1 MYCFQKAM
9 AFFCFPR
16 ETERESAAV
25 TGFADYIKNNFEKE
39 KKHMKSKKSALL
51 LSFTSLLLCFAM
63 LAGSTFAWFTD
74 TATTGVNQIK
84 SGTLDVGLEMATAWN
99 EDGTVKTW
107 DNAEGKTLT
116 FKTAD
121 NRAANEIFWEPN
133 CTYKLPELRVVNKG
147 NLALKYKVE
156 ITGIQG
162 DAKLN
167 EVIAWTIVK
176 GVEGT
181 NSNAI
186 FGEDGNPTGEYFLL
200 PAGETTA
207 PLTIEGH
214 MDQNAG
220 NEYQNLTIDGI
231 GITVLATQYT
241 YEKDSISDQYD
252 KDAAYAQGAYIV
264 GLTDE
269 NGKTVTFDTLTAAAK
284 AWRESKG
291 VVTSGNTF
299 GMNSLGTVDSIT
311 WVISGEVATGDGA
324 GVIGDNG
331 AGQSILG
338 GGYFTPSVTVNNIIV
353 KGVNDAKIAK
363 IGESYL
369 VSAGGEGTSVVYEN
383 ITFVDTVRIDS
394 NPVNLTFKNCTF
406 EAGFRMPHSAD
417 NGNVTI
423 ENCTFTGN
431 ESSGYAIFAQG
442 NMASF
447 KINGNKISGCQ
458 RGINV
463 QAGNNAVVTIDNNTI
478 TNITGITKNDRT
490 YGAAIQLT
498 SAKTFTI
505 TNNTISG
512 VAVNALHI
520 WANDTGAVKC
530 NPDSIVIK
538 DNTISADYLCWN
550 EANYTNV
557 TSSGNTLTIT
567 HEGECVTKTE
577 VKGSTFTLN

>member
-1 MYCFQKAM
+1 MKL
-9 AFFCFPR
+9 
-16 ETERESAAV
+16 
-25 TGFADYIKNNFEKE
+25 
-39 KKHMKSKKSALL
+39 KSKKSALL
-51 LSFTSLLLCFAM
+51 MSFTSLLICFVM
-63 LAGSTFAWFTD
+63 LVGSTFAWFTD
-74 TATTGVNQIK
+74 TASTGVNQII
-84 SGTLDVGLEMATAWN
+84 SGKLDVGLEMKDSNGEWI
-99 EDGTVKTW
+99 
-107 DNAEGKTLT
+107 NAEGKTLE
-116 FKTAD
+116 FVK
-121 NRAANEIFWEPN
+121 AAGAAENEAVLWEPG
-133 CTYKLPELRVVNKG
+133 CTYKLPELRIVNKG

-156 ITGIQG
+156 ITGIKG

-167 EVIAWTIVK
+167 DVIDWTIVEGETTNEVK
-176 GVEGT
+176 KEGV
-181 NSNAI
+181 A
-186 FGEDGNPTGEYFLL
+186 TGEYFLL
-200 PAGETTA
+200 PAGQTTA

-241 YEKDSISDQYD
+241 YEKDSISDRYD

-269 NGKTVTFDTLTAAAK
+269 NEKTVTFDTLTAAAK

-369 VSAGGEGTSVVYEN
+369 VSAGGKDANVVYEN

-406 EAGFRMPHSAD
+406 EAGFRMPHSAT

-447 KINGNKISGCQ
+447 KISGNKISGCQ

-478 TNITGITKNDRT
+478 TNITGKTGSAVT
-490 YGAAIQLT
+490 YGSAIQLT

-505 TNNTISG
+505 TNNTISD

-538 DNTISADYLCWN
+538 DNNISAAYLCWN
-550 EANYTNV
+550 EANYDMSKV
-557 TSSGNTLTIT
+557 ISSGNTLAIT
-567 HEGECVTKTE
+567 NVGKCVTKTAE
-577 VKGSTFTLN
+577 EPSSFTLN

>member
-1 MYCFQKAM
+1 MKL
-9 AFFCFPR
+9 
-16 ETERESAAV
+16 
-25 TGFADYIKNNFEKE
+25 
-39 KKHMKSKKSALL
+39 KSKKSALL
-51 LSFTSLLLCFAM
+51 MSFTSLLLCFAM
-63 LAGSTFAWFTD
+63 LVGSTFAWFTD

-99 EDGTVKTW
+99 ENGTVKTW

-133 CTYKLPELRVVNKG
+133 CTYELPELRVVNKG

-156 ITGIQG
+156 ITGIKG

-167 EVIAWTIVK
+167 EVITWTIVEGETTNK
-176 GVEGT
+176 VKKEGV
-181 NSNAI
+181 A
-186 FGEDGNPTGEYFLL
+186 TGEYFLL
-200 PAGETTA
+200 PAGTTTA
-207 PLTIEGH
+207 PLTIKGH
-214 MDQNAG
+214 MDENAG

-269 NGKTVTFDTLTAAAK
+269 NEKTVTFDTLTAAAK

-291 VVTSGNTF
+291 VVTSGSTF

-311 WVISGEVATGDGA
+311 WVISGETAIGDGE
-324 GVIGDNG
+324 GVIGNNG

-363 IGESYL
+363 TGDSYL
-369 VSAGGEGTSVVYEN
+369 VSAAGKNVVYEN

-406 EAGFRMPHSAD
+406 EAGFRMPHSAT

-431 ESSGYAIFAQG
+431 ESDSGYAIFAQG

-447 KINGNKISGCQ
+447 KISGNKISGCQ

-463 QAGNNAVVTIDNNTI
+463 QAGNDAVVTIYGNTI
-478 TNITGITKNDRT
+478 KNITGITKNDKT

-505 TNNTISG
+505 TNNTISD

-520 WANDTGAVKC
+520 WASDNGNDKC

-538 DNTISADYLCWN
+538 GNTISAAYLCWN
-550 EANYTNV
+550 QADYAMSKV
-557 TSSGNTLTIT
+557 TSSGNTVNVTNA
-567 HEGECVTKTE
+567 GKCVTKTAE
-577 VKGSTFTLN
+577 EPSSFTLS

>member
-1 MYCFQKAM
+1 MKL
-9 AFFCFPR
+9 
-16 ETERESAAV
+16 
-25 TGFADYIKNNFEKE
+25 
-39 KKHMKSKKSALL
+39 KSKKSALL

-84 SGTLDVGLEMATAWN
+84 SGTLDVGLEMATAWDN
-99 EDGTVKTW
+99 EGNPTDW
-107 DNAEGKTLT
+107 DNAEGKTLA

-133 CTYKLPELRVVNKG
+133 CTYKLPELRVVNEG

-156 ITGIQG
+156 ITGIKG

-167 EVIAWTIVK
+167 EVITWSI
-176 GVEGT
+176 VEGETT
-181 NSNAI
+181 NEVKKEGVA
-186 FGEDGNPTGEYFLL
+186 TGEYFLL
-200 PAGETTA
+200 PAGQTTA

-220 NEYQNLTIDGI
+220 NEYQDLTIDGI
-231 GITVLATQYT
+231 GITVFATQYT
-241 YEKDSISDQYD
+241 YENDSIDNTYD
-252 KDAAYAQGAYIV
+252 EDAAYAKGAYIV

-291 VVTSGNTF
+291 VVTSGDRF
-299 GMNSLGTVDSIT
+299 GANSLNGSVDSIT
-311 WVISGEVATGDGA
+311 WVISGEVATGDGE
-324 GVIGDNG
+324 GVIGNNG

-338 GGYFTPSVTVNNIIV
+338 GGYFTPGVTVNNIII

-363 IGESYL
+363 TGDSYL
-369 VSAGGEGTSVVYEN
+369 VSAGGKDANVVYEN

-394 NPVNLTFKNCTF
+394 NPVNLTFKNCKF
-406 EAGFRMPHSAD
+406 EAGFRMPHSAT

-447 KINGNKISGCQ
+447 KISGNKISGCQ

-463 QAGNNAVVTIDNNTI
+463 QAGNNAVVTIDKNTI
-478 TNITGITKNDRT
+478 TNITGKTENGQT

-505 TNNTISG
+505 TNNTISD

-520 WANDTGAVKC
+520 WANATDKC

-538 DNTISADYLCWN
+538 DNTISAAYLCWN
-550 EANYTNV
+550 EANYDMSKV
-557 TSSGNTLTIT
+557 TSSGNTLAIT
-567 HEGECVTKTE
+567 NVGKCVTKTE
-577 VKGSTFTLN
+577 VKDSSFTLN

>member
-1 MYCFQKAM
+1 MKL
-9 AFFCFPR
+9 
-16 ETERESAAV
+16 
-25 TGFADYIKNNFEKE
+25 
-39 KKHMKSKKSALL
+39 KSKKSALL
-51 LSFTSLLLCFAM
+51 MSFTSLLICFAM
-63 LAGSTFAWFTD
+63 LVGSTFAWFTD
-74 TATTGVNQIK
+74 TASTGVNQII
-84 SGTLDVGLEMATAWN
+84 SGKLDVDLEMKDSNGEWI
-99 EDGTVKTW
+99 
-107 DNAEGKTLT
+107 NAEGKTLE
-116 FKTAD
+116 FVK
-121 NRAANEIFWEPN
+121 AAGAAENEAVLWEPG
-133 CTYKLPELRVVNKG
+133 CTYKLPELRIVNNG

-156 ITGIQG
+156 ITGIKG

-167 EVIAWTIVK
+167 KVIKWTIV
-176 GVEGT
+176 EGAEA
-181 NSNAI
+181 NAI
-186 FGEDGNPTGEYFLL
+186 KENEVPTGEYFLL
-200 PAGETTA
+200 PAGATTA

-241 YEKDSISDQYD
+241 YENDSKDDQYD

-264 GLTDE
+264 GLADE

-369 VSAGGEGTSVVYEN
+369 VSAGGKDANVVYEN

-406 EAGFRMPHSAD
+406 EAGFRMPHSAT

-447 KINGNKISGCQ
+447 KISGNKISGCQ

-478 TNITGITKNDRT
+478 TNITGKTGSAVT
-490 YGAAIQLT
+490 YGSAIQLT

-505 TNNTISG
+505 TNNTISD

-520 WANDTGAVKC
+520 WANDAGAVKC

-538 DNTISADYLCWN
+538 GNNISAAYLCWN
-550 EANYTNV
+550 EANYDMSKV
-557 TSSGNTLTIT
+557 TFSGNTLTIT
-567 HEGECVTKTE
+567 HVGKCVTKTE
-577 VKGSTFTLN
+577 VKDSSFTLN

>member
-1 MYCFQKAM
+1 MKL
-9 AFFCFPR
+9 
-16 ETERESAAV
+16 
-25 TGFADYIKNNFEKE
+25 
-39 KKHMKSKKSALL
+39 KSKKSALL
-51 LSFTSLLLCFAM
+51 MSFTSLLLCFAM
-63 LAGSTFAWFTD
+63 LVGSTFAWFTD

-363 IGESYL
+363 TGESYL
-369 VSAGGEGTSVVYEN
+369 VSAGGKDANVVYEN

-406 EAGFRMPHSAD
+406 EAGFRMPHSAT

-447 KINGNKISGCQ
+447 KISGNKISGCQ

-463 QAGNNAVVTIDNNTI
+463 QAGNNAVVTIDKNTI
-478 TNITGITKNDRT
+478 TNITGKTENGKT

-505 TNNTISG
+505 TNNTISD

-520 WANDTGAVKC
+520 WANDTVKC

-538 DNTISADYLCWN
+538 DNNISAAYLCWN
-550 EANYTNV
+550 EANYDMSKV
-557 TSSGNTLTIT
+557 TSSGNTVNVTNS
-567 HEGECVTKTE
+567 GKCVTKTAE
-577 VKGSTFTLN
+577 EPSSFTLN

>member
-1 MYCFQKAM
+1 MKL
-9 AFFCFPR
+9 
-16 ETERESAAV
+16 
-25 TGFADYIKNNFEKE
+25 
-39 KKHMKSKKSALL
+39 KSKKSALL

-84 SGTLDVGLEMATAWN
+84 SGTLDVGLEMATEWN
-99 EDGTVKTW
+99 ENGTVKTW
-107 DNAEGKTLT
+107 ANAEGKTLT

-133 CTYKLPELRVVNKG
+133 CTYELPELRVVNKG

-156 ITGIQG
+156 ITGIKG

-167 EVIAWTIVK
+167 EVIDWTIVEGETTNEVK
-176 GVEGT
+176 KEGV
-181 NSNAI
+181 A
-186 FGEDGNPTGEYFLL
+186 TGEYFLL
-200 PAGETTA
+200 PAGTTTA

-241 YEKDSISDQYD
+241 YENDSIDNTYD
-252 KDAAYAQGAYIV
+252 EDAAYAQGAYIV

-291 VVTSGNTF
+291 VVTSGDRF
-299 GMNSLGTVDSIT
+299 GANSLNGSVDSIT

-369 VSAGGEGTSVVYEN
+369 VSAGGKDANVVYEN

-394 NPVNLTFKNCTF
+394 NPMNLTFKNCKF
-406 EAGFRMPHSAD
+406 EAGFRMPHSAT

-442 NMASF
+442 DMASF
-447 KINGNKISGCQ
+447 TISDNQISDCQ

-463 QAGNNAVVTIDNNTI
+463 QAGNNAVVTIDKNTI
-478 TNITGITKNDRT
+478 TNITGKTENGKT

-505 TNNTISG
+505 TNNTISD

-520 WANDTGAVKC
+520 WASDNGNDKC

-538 DNTISADYLCWN
+538 DNTISAAYLCWN
-550 EANYTNV
+550 QADYDMSKV
-557 TSSGNTLTIT
+557 TSSGNTLAIT
-567 HEGECVTKTE
+567 NVGKCVTKTE
-577 VKGSTFTLN
+577 VKDSSFTLN

>member
-1 MYCFQKAM
+1 MKL
-9 AFFCFPR
+9 
-16 ETERESAAV
+16 
-25 TGFADYIKNNFEKE
+25 
-39 KKHMKSKKSALL
+39 KSKKSALL
-51 LSFTSLLLCFAM
+51 MSFTSLLLCFAM

-84 SGTLDVGLEMATAWN
+84 SGTLDVGLEMAIAWDN
-99 EDGTVKTW
+99 EGNPTDW
-107 DNAEGKTLT
+107 DNAEGKTLA

-156 ITGIQG
+156 ITGIKG

-167 EVIAWTIVK
+167 KAITWTIVEGETTNEVK
-176 GVEGT
+176 KEGV
-181 NSNAI
+181 A
-186 FGEDGNPTGEYFLL
+186 TGEYFLL
-200 PAGETTA
+200 PAGQTTA

-220 NEYQNLTIDGI
+220 NEYQDLTIDGI
-231 GITVLATQYT
+231 GITVFATQYT
-241 YEKDSISDQYD
+241 YENDSIDNTYD
-252 KDAAYAQGAYIV
+252 EDAAYAKGAYIV
-264 GLTDE
+264 GLADE

-291 VVTSGNTF
+291 VVTSGDRF
-299 GMNSLGTVDSIT
+299 GANSLNGSVDSIT
-311 WVISGEVATGDGA
+311 WVISGEVATGDGE
-324 GVIGDNG
+324 GVIGNNG

-338 GGYFTPSVTVNNIIV
+338 GGYFTPGVTVNNIII

-363 IGESYL
+363 TGDSYL
-369 VSAGGEGTSVVYEN
+369 VSAGGKDANVVYEN

-394 NPVNLTFKNCTF
+394 NPVNLTFKNCKF
-406 EAGFRMPHSAD
+406 EAGFRMPHSAT

-447 KINGNKISGCQ
+447 KISGNKISGCQ

-463 QAGNNAVVTIDNNTI
+463 QAGNNAVVTIDKNTI
-478 TNITGITKNDRT
+478 TNITGKTENGQT

-505 TNNTISG
+505 TNNTISD

-520 WANDTGAVKC
+520 WANATDKC

-538 DNTISADYLCWN
+538 DNTISAAYLCWN
-550 EANYTNV
+550 EANYDMSKV
-557 TSSGNTLTIT
+557 TSSGNTLAIT
-567 HEGECVTKTE
+567 NVGKCVTKTE
-577 VKGSTFTLN
+577 VKDSSFTLN

>member
-1 MYCFQKAM
+1 MKL
-9 AFFCFPR
+9 
-16 ETERESAAV
+16 
-25 TGFADYIKNNFEKE
+25 
-39 KKHMKSKKSALL
+39 KSKKSALL

-74 TATTGVNQIK
+74 TASTGVNQIK
-84 SGTLDVGLEMATAWN
+84 SGTLDVGLEMATAWDEN
-99 EDGTVKTW
+99 GRPTVW
-107 DNAEGKTLT
+107 DNAEGQTLE
-116 FKTAD
+116 FVK
-121 NRAANEIFWEPN
+121 AAGAAENEAVLWEPG

-156 ITGIQG
+156 ITGIKG
-162 DAKLN
+162 SAKLN
-167 EVIAWTIVK
+167 EVITWTIVE

-186 FGEDGNPTGEYFLL
+186 LGEGGNPTGEYFLL
-200 PAGETTA
+200 PAGQITA
-207 PLTIEGH
+207 PLTIKGH

-231 GITVLATQYT
+231 GITVFATQYT

-264 GLTDE
+264 GLADK

-291 VVTSGNTF
+291 VVTSGDRF
-299 GMNSLGTVDSIT
+299 GANSLNGSVDSIT
-311 WVISGEVATGDGA
+311 WVISGEVAIGDGE
-324 GVIGDNG
+324 GVIGNNG

-363 IGESYL
+363 TGESYL
-369 VSAGGEGTSVVYEN
+369 VSAGGKDANVVYEN

-406 EAGFRMPHSAD
+406 EAGFRMPHSAT

-431 ESSGYAIFAQG
+431 ESDSGYAIFAQG

-447 KINGNKISGCQ
+447 KISGNKISGCQ

-463 QAGNNAVVTIDNNTI
+463 QAGNDAVVTIYGNTI
-478 TNITGITKNDRT
+478 QNITGITKNDRT

-505 TNNTISG
+505 TNNTISD

-520 WANDTGAVKC
+520 WANDTGTVKC

-550 EANYTNV
+550 EANYDMNKV
-557 TSSGNTLTIT
+557 TSSGNTLNIT
-567 HEGECVTKTE
+567 NSGKCVTKTE
-577 VKGSTFTLN
+577 VKDSSFTLN

>member
-1 MYCFQKAM
+1 MKL
-9 AFFCFPR
+9 
-16 ETERESAAV
+16 
-25 TGFADYIKNNFEKE
+25 
-39 KKHMKSKKSALL
+39 KSKKSALL
-51 LSFTSLLLCFAM
+51 MSFTSLLLCFAM

-74 TATTGVNQIK
+74 TATTGVNKIQ
-84 SGTLDVGLEMATAWN
+84 SGTLDVGLEMATEWY

-107 DNAEGKTLT
+107 TNAEGETLT
-116 FKTAD
+116 FKTKDGRPAD
-121 NRAANEIFWEPN
+121 EIFWEPG
-133 CTYKLPELRVVNKG
+133 CTYKLPELRIVNNG

-156 ITGIQG
+156 ITGIKG

-167 EVIAWTIVK
+167 DVIDWTIV
-176 GVEGT
+176 E
-181 NSNAI
+181 
-186 FGEDGNPTGEYFLL
+186 GEDDNALKENNVATGEYFLL
-200 PAGETTA
+200 PASEKTA
-207 PLTIEGH
+207 PLTIKGH
-214 MDQNAG
+214 MKKEAG

-231 GITVLATQYT
+231 GITVFATQYT
-241 YEKDSISDQYD
+241 HENDSIDNTYD
-252 KDAAYAQGAYIV
+252 KDAAYAQGAYII

-269 NGKTVTFDTLTAAAK
+269 NEKTVTFDTLTAAAK
-284 AWRESKG
+284 AWRESKNI
-291 VVTSGNTF
+291 VTSGNQF
-299 GMNSLGTVDSIT
+299 GYNTLNGTVDSIT

-324 GVIGDNG
+324 GVIGNNG

-338 GGYFTPSVTVNNIIV
+338 GGYFTPGVTVNNIII
-353 KGVNDAKIAK
+353 KGVNGAKIAK
-363 IGESYL
+363 TGDSYL

-394 NPVNLTFKNCTF
+394 NPMNLTFKNCTF
-406 EAGFRMPHSAD
+406 EAGFRMPHSAT
-417 NGNVTI
+417 NGNVTV

-447 KINGNKISGCQ
+447 KISDNQISDCQ

-463 QAGNNAVVTIDNNTI
+463 QAGNNAVVTIDKNTI

-505 TNNTISG
+505 TNNTISD

-520 WANDTGAVKC
+520 WANATDKC

-550 EANYTNV
+550 EANYDMNKV
-557 TSSGNTLTIT
+557 TSSGNTVNVTNA
-567 HEGECVTKTE
+567 GKCVTKTE
-577 VKGSTFTLN
+577 VKDSSFTLN

>member
-1 MYCFQKAM
+1 
-9 AFFCFPR
+9 
-16 ETERESAAV
+16 
-25 TGFADYIKNNFEKE
+25 
-39 KKHMKSKKSALL
+39 MKSKKSALL

-84 SGTLDVGLEMATAWN
+84 SGTLDVGLEMAIAWDN
-99 EDGTVKTW
+99 EGNPTDW
-107 DNAEGKTLT
+107 DNAEGQTLE
-116 FKTAD
+116 FVK
-121 NRAANEIFWEPN
+121 AAGAAENEAVLWEPN

-156 ITGIQG
+156 ITGIKG

-167 EVIAWTIVK
+167 KVIKWTIV
-176 GVEGT
+176 EGAEA
-181 NSNAI
+181 NAI
-186 FGEDGNPTGEYFLL
+186 KENEVPTGEYFLL
-200 PAGETTA
+200 PAGATTA

-394 NPVNLTFKNCTF
+394 NPMNLTFKNCKF
-406 EAGFRMPHSAD
+406 EAGFRMPHSAT

-447 KINGNKISGCQ
+447 KISGNKISGCQ

-463 QAGNNAVVTIDNNTI
+463 QAGNNAVVTIDKNTI
-478 TNITGITKNDRT
+478 TNITGKTENGKT

-538 DNTISADYLCWN
+538 DNTISAAYLCWN
-550 EANYTNV
+550 EANYDMSKV
-557 TSSGNTLTIT
+557 TSSGNTVNVTNS
-567 HEGECVTKTE
+567 GKCVTKTAE
-577 VKGSTFTLN
+577 EPSSFTLN